1 MHSNTKFILGMI
13 AAGAVGVAIG
23 MLLAPEKG
31 SDLRKSI
38 RGTIDDLGE
47 KLADFIS
54 EGKDKVMNVADNIKS
69 TTDDIKHDVQT
80 TVEHGKQVVS

>member
-1 MHSNTKFILGMI
+1 MNNNTKFILGII

-38 RGTIDDLGE
+38 RGTIDGLGD
-47 KLADFIS
+47 KLADLIS
-54 EGKDKVMNVADNIKS
+54 EGKDKMMSVADNIKS
-69 TTDDIKHDVQT
+69 TTNDLKQDVQT
-80 TVEHGKQVVS
+80 TVEHGKQVTS

>member
-1 MHSNTKFILGMI
+1 MNSNTKFILGII

-38 RGTIDDLGE
+38 KDTVDDLGE
-47 KLADFIS
+47 KLSDLIS
-54 EGKDKVMNVADNIKS
+54 EGKEKAKDVAQNIKS
-69 TTDDIKHDVQT
+69 TGEDIKNDVRT
-80 TVEHGKQVVS
+80 TVEHGKQIAS

>member
-1 MHSNTKFILGMI
+1 MNNNTKFILGII

-38 RGTIDDLGE
+38 RGTIDGLGD
-47 KLADFIS
+47 KLADLIS
-54 EGKDKVMNVADNIKS
+54 EGKDKMMSVADNIKS
-69 TTDDIKHDVQT
+69 TTNDLKQDVQT
-80 TVEHGKQVVS
+80 TVEHGKQVAS